1 MAELPFNI
9 VKKDLEWY
17 VQLHALNH
25 ARKRV
30 NSYEASEGLR
40 TLQIHVL
47 FYDLSFYFV
56 IVQVAVI

>member
-1 MAELPFNI
+1 MVELPLNI
-9 VKKDLEWY
+9 VIKRSGIVCPAVCFESCPKK
-17 VQLHALNH
+17 
-25 ARKRV
+25 V
-30 NSYEASEGLR
+30 NSYEASEGLW

>member
-1 MAELPFNI
+1 M
-9 VKKDLEWY
+9 
-17 VQLHALNH
+17 QLYALNH

-30 NSYEASEGLR
+30 NGYEASEGLR

-47 FYDLSFYFV
+47 FYGLSFYFV

>member
-1 MAELPFNI
+1 MAELSFNI
-9 VKKDLEWY
+9 VLKRFGIVCPVY
-17 VQLHALNH
+17 ALNH

-30 NSYEASEGLR
+30 KSYEASEGLR

-56 IVQVAVI
+56 IV